1 MSASAAVRAKAAKIV
16 ADVAE
21 RGRSLDAAFTGES
34 GATKQERGLLRSLSY
49 DSIRWYIR
57 LDALLARLLS
67 RPNQSLEPEIRAL
80 AIVGLCQLI
89 YTDIPAHAAVAET
102 VAATRFLKQPRAS
115 GFINAILRRCQREQA
130 QLLPQIDRDL
140 AVRTAHPRWI
150 VEKLR
155 KDWGDRANDILDA
168 NNQRP
173 PFWIRV
179 NRLRVTPAN
188 YREQLQARQIGVT
201 ASLFDDT
208 ALLLDRAM
216 DVSELPGFD
225 AGLVSVQDAAA
236 QLAGHLLDPQPGERI
251 LDACAAPGGKTGHL
265 LELVLGRMP
274 ECRERAG
281 QDARMQRAHGCAGA
295 AMDAQD
301 RPPELAALTAVDVSP
316 ERLTRVTQNLQRLF
330 AKPEVA
336 PDVAQLRAAD
346 AADPASWWDGKPF
359 DRILL
364 DVPCSATGVI
374 RRHPDI
380 KLLRRSDD
388 IAALVARQSQLLR
401 SSWPL
406 LRPGGRLLYASC
418 SALQAETTAVIE
430 EFLRNEPG
438 ARDITGERLKA
449 LPTFGQAAPGEGT
462 RVGVGGLRIAAGS
475 AGMDGFYYALLKKP
489 C

>member
-1 MSASAAVRAKAAKIV
+1 MVRAGAAKIV
-16 ADVAE
+16 AEVVE
-21 RGRSLDAAFTGES
+21 HGRSLDAAFS
-34 GATKQERGLLRSLSY
+34 GANTATKQERGLLRSLSY
-49 DSIRWYIR
+49 DSIRWYVR
-57 LDALLARLLS
+57 LDALLARLLT
-67 RPNQSLEPEIRAL
+67 RPNQPLEPEIRAL

-89 YTDIPAHAAVAET
+89 YTDIPEHAAVGET

-140 AVRTAHPRWI
+140 AVRTSHPRWL

-155 KDWGDRANDILDA
+155 KDWGDRASDILDA

-188 YREQLQARQIGVT
+188 YREQLQASQIGVA
-201 ASLFDDT
+201 ASMFDDT
-208 ALLLDRAM
+208 ALLLERAM
-216 DVSELPGFD
+216 DVSELPGFE

-265 LELVLGRMP
+265 LEL
-274 ECRERAG
+274 
-281 QDARMQRAHGCAGA
+281 Q
-295 AMDAQD
+295 
-301 RPPELAALTAVDVSP
+301 PELAGLTAVDVSP

-330 AKPEVA
+330 TGPK
-336 PDVAQLRAAD
+336 AQVLAAD
-346 AADPASWWDGKPF
+346 AAEPASWWDGKPF
-359 DRILL
+359 NRILL

-388 IAALVARQSQLLR
+388 IAALAARQSQLLR
-401 SSWPL
+401 NSWGL
-406 LRPGGRLLYASC
+406 LQPGGRLLYASC
-418 SALQAETTAVIE
+418 SALQAETTAVIAD
-430 EFLRNEPG
+430 FLRTEPG
-438 ARDITGERLKA
+438 ARDITGERLQA
-449 LPTFGQAAPGEGT
+449 LPGFAQVLDEGT
-462 RVGVGGLRIAAGS
+462 RAASGGLRIAAGS
-475 AGMDGFYYALLKKP
+475 AGMDGFYYALLDKP

>member
-1 MSASAAVRAKAAKIV
+1 MSSSAAVRAKVARIV

-21 RGRSLDAAFTGES
+21 HGRSLDAAFNDSST
-34 GATKQERGLLRSLSY
+34 ATKQERGLLRSLSY

-57 LDALLARLLS
+57 LDALLGRLLS
-67 RPNQSLEPEIRAL
+67 RPNQQLEPEIRAL

-102 VAATRFLKQPRAS
+102 VAATTYLKQPRAS

-130 QLLPQIDRDL
+130 QLLPLVDRDL
-140 AVRTAHPRWI
+140 AARTAHPRWL
-150 VEKLR
+150 VEQLR
-155 KDWGDRANDILDA
+155 KDWGDRADDILDA

-188 YREQLQARQIGVT
+188 YREQLQAARIGVA
-201 ASLFDDT
+201 ASMFDDT
-208 ALLLDRAM
+208 ALLLERAM
-216 DVSELPGFD
+216 DVSELPGFE

-265 LELVLGRMP
+265 LELG
-274 ECRERAG
+274 
-281 QDARMQRAHGCAGA
+281 
-295 AMDAQD
+295 
-301 RPPELAALTAVDVSP
+301 PELAQLTAVDVSP
-316 ERLTRVTQNLQRLF
+316 ERLTRVTQNLRRLF
-330 AKPEVA
+330 TE
-336 PDVAQLRAAD
+336 PDVARVHAAD
-346 AADPASWWDGKPF
+346 AAEPEGWWDGKPF
-359 DRILL
+359 SRILL

-388 IAALVARQSQLLR
+388 IAALAARQSQLLR
-401 SSWPL
+401 KSWAL
-406 LRPGGRLLYASC
+406 LQPGGRLLYASC

-430 EFLRNEPG
+430 EFLRTEPS
-438 ARDITGERLKA
+438 ARDATGERLQA
-449 LPTFGQAAPGEGT
+449 LPAFAAGLDGGT
-462 RVGVGGLRIAAGS
+462 RAGAGGLRIAAGS
-475 AGMDGFYYALLKKP
+475 AGMDGFYYALLDKP